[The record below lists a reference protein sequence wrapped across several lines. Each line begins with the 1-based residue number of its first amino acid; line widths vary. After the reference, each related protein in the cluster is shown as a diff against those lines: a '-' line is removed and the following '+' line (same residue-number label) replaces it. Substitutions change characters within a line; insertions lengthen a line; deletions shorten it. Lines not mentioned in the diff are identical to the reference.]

1 MDPLQCLLD
10 KATEHGLL
18 NPIGVDPDKLRTS
31 LYADDVA
38 LFIRPT
44 TSDVS
49 NRGTTSFWGGY

>member
-1 MDPLQCLLD
+1 MLFILAMDPLQCLLD

-18 NPIGVDPDKLRTS
+18 NPIGVDPVKLRTN

-44 TSDVS
+44 QTCRSLKS
-49 NRGTTSFWGGY
+49 T